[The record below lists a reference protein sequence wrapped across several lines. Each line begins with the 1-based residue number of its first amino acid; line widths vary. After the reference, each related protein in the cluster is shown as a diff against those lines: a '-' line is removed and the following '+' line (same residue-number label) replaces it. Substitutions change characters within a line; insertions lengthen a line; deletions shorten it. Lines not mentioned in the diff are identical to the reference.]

1 MEVGKHSE
9 RYEEQRRRSEVTEG
23 VCLALLISIL
33 IAMVLAIVGCREA
46 NRVSYNVSKEADS
59 FNVTRRIT
67 VFNVRTDEVLWQM
80 TGNFST
86 QYSDGDLDVIVELP
100 DGSYAKHYFDLNEWT
115 VYVVEDLSG
124 TDVTPYSY
132 ELNFLP
138 EYLDGVVITNS
149 K

>member
-1 MEVGKHSE
+1 MRKKIMV
-9 RYEEQRRRSEVTEG
+9 VA
-23 VCLALLISIL
+23 ALVAALFM
-33 IAMVLAIVGCREA
+33 AGCRES

-67 VFNVRTDEVLWQM
+67 VFNLRSDKVLWQM

-86 QYSDGDLDVIVELP
+86 QYSGDDLDVIVELP
-100 DGSYAKHYFDLNEWT
+100 DGTYAKHFFEIDSEWT
-115 VYVVEDLSG
+115 TYIIEDLSG
-124 TDVTPYSY
+124 TDVTPYAY

-138 EYLDGVVITNS
+138 ESLPGVTITSS